1 MSGLSLHDDEKRR
14 RYRVDGNLHWE
25 RLRDAMQVVN
35 SIPALCAA
43 EPGMRGAF
51 ELNNVY
57 AGIGYRRT

>member
-1 MSGLSLHDDEKRR
+1 
-14 RYRVDGNLHWE
+14 
-25 RLRDAMQVVN
+25 MQVVN